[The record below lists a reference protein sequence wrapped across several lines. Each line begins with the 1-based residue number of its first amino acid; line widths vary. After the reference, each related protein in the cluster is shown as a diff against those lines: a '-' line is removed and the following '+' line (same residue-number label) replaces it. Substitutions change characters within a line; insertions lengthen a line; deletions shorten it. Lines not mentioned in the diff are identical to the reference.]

1 MKKKVFAIIAIAV
14 IMTIAAS
21 VMLTGCVGDNN
32 TEQDKISA
40 SAEALGMT
48 ALGSGAILADMAEGV
63 VAPEGEAETQQPE
76 AGTEIPEAGTEIPE
90 AGTETPEVGTE
101 TPEAGTGSAGGNL
114 TEEETA
120 VVDRYLQIVDKML
133 NSSGI
138 VINEGESELEGY
150 AKKVEI
156 SSTDL
161 YGNTQSF
168 VIHYNEQE
176 VSRELDDG
184 KEEVE
189 WRLEGIMIAG
199 EREYAVIGE
208 RETEADEAGL
218 EFTAYLDRDHYVE
231 IEKSSENGEEE
242 FGYKIVV
249 DGKVT
254 EEFELSIEQ
263 EYGKTEVEI
272 ESVSG
277 GNILVIDYEMKE
289 RASGKTVVE
298 CKVYENGEVYEFEI
312 DATCDGNREMRRYRY
327 RNGVCYD
334 RYDD

>member
-76 AGTEIPEAGTEIPE
+76 AGTKIPE
-90 AGTETPEVGTE
+90 AGTETPEAGTE

-138 VINEGESELEGY
+138 VIDEGESELEGY

-176 VSRELDDG
+176 ISRELDDG

-208 RETEADEAGL
+208 RETEADEAEL
-218 EFTAYLDRDHYVE
+218 EFTAYLDRDNYVE
-231 IEKSSENGEEE
+231 IEKSGENGEEE

-263 EYGKTEVEI
+263 EHGKTEVEI

>member
-14 IMTIAAS
+14 VMTIAAS
-21 VMLTGCVGDNN
+21 LMLTGCVGDNN

-63 VAPEGEAETQQPE
+63 VAPEDEADAQQPE
-76 AGTEIPEAGTEIPE
+76 AGTKIPE
-90 AGTETPEVGTE
+90 AGTETPEAGTE

-138 VINEGESELEGY
+138 VIDEGESELEGY

-176 VSRELDDG
+176 ISREIDDG
-184 KEEVE
+184 EEEVE

-208 RETEADEAGL
+208 RETEADEAEL
-218 EFTAYLDRDHYVE
+218 EFTAYLDRDNYVE

-242 FGYKIVV
+242 FCYKIVV

>member
-14 IMTIAAS
+14 VMAIAAS

-32 TEQDKISA
+32 TAQDKISA

-63 VAPEGEAETQQPE
+63 VAPEDEADAQQ
-76 AGTEIPEAGTEIPE
+76 PEAGTEIPE
-90 AGTETPEVGTE
+90 AGTETPEAGTE
-101 TPEAGTGSAGGNL
+101 TPEAGTGTPEAGTGSAGGNL

-138 VINEGESELEGY
+138 VIDEGESELEGY

-176 VSRELDDG
+176 ISRELDDG
-184 KEEVE
+184 EEEVE
-189 WRLEGIMIAG
+189 WRLEGIMMAG

-208 RETEADEAGL
+208 RETEADEAEL
-218 EFTAYLDRDHYVE
+218 EFTAYLDRDNYVE

-242 FGYKIVV
+242 FGYKVVV

-263 EYGKTEVEI
+263 
-272 ESVSG
+272 
-277 GNILVIDYEMKE
+277 
-289 RASGKTVVE
+289 ASGKTVVE

>member
-76 AGTEIPEAGTEIPE
+76 AGTEIPEAGTETPE
-90 AGTETPEVGTE
+90 AGTE

-138 VINEGESELEGY
+138 VIDEGESELEGY

-176 VSRELDDG
+176 ISRELDDG

-189 WRLEGIMIAG
+189 WRLEGIMIVG

-208 RETEADEAGL
+208 RETEADEAEL
-218 EFTAYLDRDHYVE
+218 EFTAYLDRDNYVE

>member
-14 IMTIAAS
+14 VMTIAAS
-21 VMLTGCVGDNN
+21 LMLTGCVGDNN

-63 VAPEGEAETQQPE
+63 VAPEDKTDAQQ
-76 AGTEIPEAGTEIPE
+76 PE
-90 AGTETPEVGTE
+90 AGTETPETGTE
-101 TPEAGTGSAGGNL
+101 TPEAGTENPEAGTGSAGGNL

-138 VINEGESELEGY
+138 VIDEGESELEGY

-176 VSRELDDG
+176 ISRELDDG

-208 RETEADEAGL
+208 RETEADEAEL
-218 EFTAYLDRDHYVE
+218 EFTAYLDRDNYVE

-277 GNILVIDYEMKE
+277 GNVFVIDYEMKE

>member
-1 MKKKVFAIIAIAV
+1 MKKKVFAIISIAV
-14 IMTIAAS
+14 VMAIAAS

-32 TEQDKISA
+32 TAQDKISA

-63 VAPEGEAETQQPE
+63 VAPEDEADAQQ
-76 AGTEIPEAGTEIPE
+76 PE
-90 AGTETPEVGTE
+90 AGTETPETGTE
-101 TPEAGTGSAGGNL
+101 TPEAGTENPEAGTGSAGGNL

-138 VINEGESELEGY
+138 VIDEGESELEGY

-176 VSRELDDG
+176 ISRELDDG

-208 RETEADEAGL
+208 RETEADEAEL
-218 EFTAYLDRDHYVE
+218 EFTAYLDRDNYVE

>member
-14 IMTIAAS
+14 VMTIAAS
-21 VMLTGCVGDNN
+21 LMLTGCVGDNN

-63 VAPEGEAETQQPE
+63 VAPEDEAETQQPE
-76 AGTEIPEAGTEIPE
+76 AETEIPE
-90 AGTETPEVGTE
+90 AGTETPEAGTE

-138 VINEGESELEGY
+138 VIDEGESELEGY
-150 AKKVEI
+150 AKNVEI

-176 VSRELDDG
+176 VSREIDDG

-208 RETEADEAGL
+208 RETEADEAEL
-218 EFTAYLDRDHYVE
+218 EFTAYLDRDNYVE

-277 GNILVIDYEMKE
+277 GNVFVIDYEMKE

>member
-14 IMTIAAS
+14 VMTIAAS
-21 VMLTGCVGDNN
+21 LMLTGCVGDNN

-63 VAPEGEAETQQPE
+63 VAPEDEAETQQPE
-76 AGTEIPEAGTEIPE
+76 AETEIPE
-90 AGTETPEVGTE
+90 AGTETPEAGTE

-138 VINEGESELEGY
+138 VIDEGESELEGY

-176 VSRELDDG
+176 ISRELDDG
-184 KEEVE
+184 EEEVE

-208 RETEADEAGL
+208 RETEADEAEL
-218 EFTAYLDRDHYVE
+218 EFTAYLDRDNYVE

-277 GNILVIDYEMKE
+277 GNVFVIDYEMKE
-289 RASGKTVVE
+289 RVSGKTVVE

>member
-14 IMTIAAS
+14 VMAIAAS

-32 TEQDKISA
+32 IEQDKISA

-63 VAPEGEAETQQPE
+63 VAPEGEADTQQPE
-76 AGTEIPEAGTEIPE
+76 AGTETPE
-90 AGTETPEVGTE
+90 AGTETPEAGTE
-101 TPEAGTGSAGGNL
+101 NPEAGTGSAGGNL

-138 VINEGESELEGY
+138 VIDEGESELEGY

-176 VSRELDDG
+176 ISRELDDG

-208 RETEADEAGL
+208 RETEADEAEL
-218 EFTAYLDRDHYVE
+218 EFTAYLDRDNYVE